1 MTMEHHVI
9 NKHQVGEGYSKLGK
23 TLESIAKG
31 KLDLLQCV
39 WKDTIRDGKFDM
51 RMWALR
57 NNRKMYQCEWWL

>member
-51 RMWALR
+51 RM
-57 NNRKMYQCEWWL
+57 